1 MADNERVICPSQ
13 ALEERGWGVRF
24 DLPELGERTTGF
36 VVRFAGKTHAYVNRC
51 AHIPVEL
58 DWNEGDFFNIS
69 KDYLICATHGAHYEP
84 TNGHCV
90 MGPCKGQRLQAIDV
104 FERNQQ
110 VVINLDSINK
120 ETRHHV

>member
-13 ALEERGWGVRF
+13 ALEERGRGVRF
-24 DLPELGERTTGF
+24 DLPELGEQTTGF